1 MTPYS
6 APEGTA
12 WVYDPVYVPTE
23 ESYDDDTCVFAV
35 IDLFEKDD
43 TGIFF
48 SKGRMYRRYVNLET
62 GALESFA
69 LDSRLN
75 YYSKPLF

>member
-12 WVYDPVYVPTE
+12 WVYDPAYVPAE
-23 ESYDDDTCVFAV
+23 ESYDDDTCVFTV

-43 TGIFF
+43 TSIFF
-48 SKGRMYRRYVNLET
+48 SKDRIYRRYVNLET